1 LLVPAGC
8 RTVAVL
14 LPAVLRN
21 WRAFYVMTGWLMDDE
36 LTLCVLIDYQN
47 IHLTARDVFAPPG
60 TRAEDTVVH
69 PLAFAEKLV
78 EIRAASQ
85 QVSAQKQARLQ
96 SVRVYRGAPSNRHEP
111 VLYSVT
117 QRQSAF
123 WSRDQRV
130 IMTSRTLR
138 YPGNWGSATSSER
151 PREKGI
157 DVLLALDLVDLAA
170 AGTYDVVVLATHDT
184 DLEPAIDRALSK
196 RRAKVE
202 TAGWQGA
209 RRLKPQGQSVWH
221 TFLSACDYV
230 AVRDRRN
237 YR

>member
-1 LLVPAGC
+1 M
-8 RTVAVL
+8 
-14 LPAVLRN
+14 N
-21 WRAFYVMTGWLMDDE
+21 DE

-85 QVSAQKQARLQ
+85 HVSTQRQTRLEA
-96 SVRVYRGAPSNRHEP
+96 VRVYRGAPSNHHEP
-111 VLYSVT
+111 TLYSVA
-117 QRQSAF
+117 QRQRAF
-123 WSRDQRV
+123 WTRDPRV
-130 IMTSRTLR
+130 IMTYRTLR
-138 YPGNWGSATSSER
+138 YPDNWGSATCRER

-170 AGTYDVVVLATHDT
+170 AGTYDIVVMATNDT
-184 DLEPAIDRALSK
+184 DLEPAIERALSK
-196 RRAKVE
+196 RRAKIE

-209 RRLKPQGQSVWH
+209 RRLKPQGQNVWH
-221 TFLSACDYV
+221 TYLSGCDYV
-230 AVRDRRN
+230 AVRDRRT
-237 YR
+237 YQ

>member
-1 LLVPAGC
+1 M
-8 RTVAVL
+8 
-14 LPAVLRN
+14 N
-21 WRAFYVMTGWLMDDE
+21 DE

-85 QVSAQKQARLQ
+85 QVSTQRQTRLEA
-96 SVRVYRGAPSNRHEP
+96 VRVYRGAPSNHHEP
-111 VLYSVT
+111 TLYSVA
-117 QRQSAF
+117 QRQRAF
-123 WSRDQRV
+123 WTRDPRV
-130 IMTSRTLR
+130 IMTYRTLR
-138 YPGNWGSATSSER
+138 YPDNWGSATCRER

-170 AGTYDVVVLATHDT
+170 AGTYDIVVMATHDT
-184 DLEPAIDRALSK
+184 DLEPAIERALSK
-196 RRAKVE
+196 RRAKIE

-209 RRLKPQGQSVWH
+209 RRLKPQGQNVWH
-221 TFLSACDYV
+221 TYLAGCDYV